1 MESKSY
7 IEEIKRY
14 LNRNLD
20 KGYHL
25 EDLKIQLRRNGYS
38 QSAISRAVQ
47 EIEKERNAKKI
58 EIKEETP
65 KEETIKFV
73 EPKKSGFFTKIR
85 NLFKS

>member
-25 EDLKIQLRRNGYS
+25 EDLKIQLRKKVS
-38 QSAISRAVQ
+38 SKAIMVSICQ
-47 EIEKERNAKKI
+47 
-58 EIKEETP
+58 
-65 KEETIKFV
+65 
-73 EPKKSGFFTKIR
+73 
-85 NLFKS
+85 